1 VADELEQVAPAA
13 AIPRD
18 KPAAARIRA
27 RGLKILLAEDNL
39 VNQKLAI
46 LLLERHDHRVTV
58 VDDGQKV
65 LDAFERE
72 PFDLILMDV
81 QMPVMDGFTAVR
93 EIRSREATRGGR
105 VPIIAMT
112 AHAMK
117 GDRERCLQAGMDGY
131 VSKPIQADKFHDAI
145 DELAPRRARG
155 EIEPSAPVTVGTT
168 GIRIDGAARLPPP
181 AAGRAAHEVEI
192 DWNDALVHTGGDRDL
207 MRTMIG
213 VFLAES
219 PKMLDEARQ
228 ALAAR
233 DAGRLRQAGHSLK
246 GSCGYFAAKS
256 AYDAAFCL
264 ERLGEVGDFDSA
276 ENALAELDGQIAR
289 LQPALEQFR

>member
-1 VADELEQVAPAA
+1 
-13 AIPRD
+13 
-18 KPAAARIRA
+18 
-27 RGLKILLAEDNL
+27 
-39 VNQKLAI
+39 
-46 LLLERHDHRVTV
+46 
-58 VDDGQKV
+58 
-65 LDAFERE
+65 
-72 PFDLILMDV
+72 
-81 QMPVMDGFTAVR
+81 
-93 EIRSREATRGGR
+93 
-105 VPIIAMT
+105 
-112 AHAMK
+112 MK

-145 DELAPRRARG
+145 DELAPRRARR
-155 EIEPSAPVTVGTT
+155 ETELSASPTAETT
-168 GIRIDGAARLPPP
+168 ALRVDGAAPLPPP
-181 AAGRAAHEVEI
+181 ASGRAANSIEI

-233 DAGRLRQAGHSLK
+233 DAGRLRRAGHSLK

-264 ERLGEVGDFDSA
+264 ERLGEAGDFDSA
-276 ENALAELDGQIAR
+276 EDALAELDGQIAR